1 MLEFE
6 SDKDYILGKNVT
18 KSNKMMFIEKQIETL
33 NQQVRC
39 LEIALQDSETIVVKL
54 LSERDA
60 LLKKNIGEYFE

>member
-39 LEIALQDSETIVVKL
+39 LEIALQDSETTVVKL